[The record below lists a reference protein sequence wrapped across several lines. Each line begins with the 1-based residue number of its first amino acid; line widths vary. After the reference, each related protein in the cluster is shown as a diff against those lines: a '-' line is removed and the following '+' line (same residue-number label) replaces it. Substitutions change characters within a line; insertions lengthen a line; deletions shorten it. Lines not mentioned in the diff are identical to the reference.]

1 MINYSNATF
10 IKSATKL
17 SEAPDKKLPEVLLCG
32 RSNVG
37 KSSFIN
43 TLTNHKKLA
52 YTSSKPGHT
61 RLLNYFNIDD
71 TFYLVDAPGY
81 GYAKGGIDLDALF
94 KSTMD
99 SFLANNPHLKLVIVL
114 LDSRRELSDDDI
126 NLINYLLEKKMNVF
140 IVFTKVDKINQSEK
154 AKLEKHIKEVNLHL
168 DKFYTSILKPRS
180 FDHVKSYIEQNI
192 RKGN

>member
-1 MINYSNATF
+1 MINFSNATF

-17 SEAPDKKLPEVLLCG
+17 SESPDKKLPEVLLCG

-43 TLTNHKKLA
+43 ALTNHKRLA

-61 RLLNYFNIDD
+61 RLLNYYEIDNSL
-71 TFYLVDAPGY
+71 YLVDAPGY
-81 GYAKGGIDLDALF
+81 GYAKGGIDLDNLF

-99 SFLANNPHLKLVIVL
+99 SYLENNRHLKMVVFL

-126 NLINYLLEKKMNVF
+126 SFINYILERKINCFAVL
-140 IVFTKVDKINQSEK
+140 TKVDKINQSEK
-154 AKLEKHIKEVNLHL
+154 AKLEKHLKEVNLHF
-168 DKFYTSILKPRS
+168 DKFYTSILKPHS
-180 FDHVKSYIEQNI
+180 FDPIKSYIERNI
-192 RKGN
+192 K

>member
-1 MINYSNATF
+1 MINFSEATF
-10 IKSATKL
+10 IKSASKK
-17 SEAPDKKLPEVLLCG
+17 SEAPGKKLPEVLLCG

-43 TLTNHKKLA
+43 ALCNKKKLA

-61 RLLNYFNIDD
+61 RLLNYYEVDS

-94 KSTMD
+94 MKTMED
-99 SFLANNPHLKLVIVL
+99 YLVDNPNLKLVVFL
-114 LDSRRELSDDDI
+114 LDSRRELSEDDI
-126 NLINYLLEKKMNVF
+126 NLINYVNERQIPCFTVL
-140 IVFTKVDKINQSEK
+140 TKVDKVNQSER
-154 AKLEKHIKEVNLHL
+154 AKLEKHLKEVNLYF

-180 FDHVKSYIEQNI
+180 FDAVKGYIEKHI
-192 RKGN
+192 

>member
-1 MINYSNATF
+1 MINFSNATF

-17 SEAPDKKLPEVLLCG
+17 SEAPDKRLPEVLLCG

-43 TLTNHKKLA
+43 TLTNHKRLA

-61 RLLNYFNIDD
+61 RLLNYYEIDNSL
-71 TFYLVDAPGY
+71 YLVDAPGY
-81 GYAKGGIDLDALF
+81 GYAKGGIDLDRLF

-99 SFLANNPHLKLVIVL
+99 SYLIDNPNLKLVVFL

-126 NLINYLLEKKMNVF
+126 SFINYILERKINCFAVL
-140 IVFTKVDKINQSEK
+140 TKVDKINQSEK
-154 AKLEKHIKEVNLHL
+154 AKLEKHLKDVNLHF
-168 DKFYTSILKPRS
+168 DKFYTSILKPRT
-180 FDHVKSYIEQNI
+180 FDPIKSYIERNI
-192 RKGN
+192 K